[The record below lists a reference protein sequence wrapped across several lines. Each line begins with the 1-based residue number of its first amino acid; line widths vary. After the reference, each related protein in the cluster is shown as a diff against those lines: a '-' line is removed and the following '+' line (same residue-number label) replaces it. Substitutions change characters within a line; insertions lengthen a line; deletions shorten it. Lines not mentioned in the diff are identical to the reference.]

1 MMHATRAVATIGVCV
16 LGYTIAGAEKSCPRS
31 ARPNRTCDAMI
42 VRIRAP
48 FTVATIATTA
58 KPCRMLGDAVSKTRE
73 SGAEEE
79 AKASTG
85 TATSTTAVVEI

>member
-1 MMHATRAVATIGVCV
+1 
-16 LGYTIAGAEKSCPRS
+16 
-31 ARPNRTCDAMI
+31 MI